1 MWLPKPATPAV
12 LGEEEAFGTTCKTKP
27 KIFQKNFTFSKFSFH
42 EYVLMSSQEKPSTIR
57 KCLRKNV
64 TQSCGGRGSFQ
75 GGLLLNGDKK
85 FILQSSCWH
94 QQRAQM
100 VEGFHFPLLG
110 YDLAK
115 EALHQIQGRA
125 RNPAQVCVCVCV
137 CTDTRACIHKKMRIQ
152 DVSWPWGHP

>member
-1 MWLPKPATPAV
+1 
-12 LGEEEAFGTTCKTKP
+12 
-27 KIFQKNFTFSKFSFH
+27 
-42 EYVLMSSQEKPSTIR
+42 
-57 KCLRKNV
+57 
-64 TQSCGGRGSFQ
+64 
-75 GGLLLNGDKK
+75 
-85 FILQSSCWH
+85 
-94 QQRAQM
+94 M

-152 DVSWPWGHP
+152 DVS